1 VPRSVRGREGMGA
14 VSNELWF
21 SQNHRDLSQYYGD
34 DAGFDFEFY
43 CERCGDTWRSGY
55 EPYTLGRASGWLR
68 RASNMAG
75 GIASNVGWDVAN
87 TAEGLANTGWHK
99 ARDAA
104 FQRAITKAAGHFNRC
119 ARCHN
124 HTCDQCFNVDRGLC
138 LNCAP
143 NLQAEVEEARAQGQV
158 AAARQQAYA
167 AGGELVQ
174 EYDVTTERRL
184 VCAQCGAENHG
195 AKFCAECGARQE
207 APGTCRSCQSAV
219 PATAKFCPEC
229 GTPA

>member
-1 VPRSVRGREGMGA
+1 MAA
-14 VSNELWF
+14 VSDELWF
-21 SQNHRDLSQYYGD
+21 TQNHRDLSQGYGD

-55 EPYTLGRASGWLR
+55 ELYTMGRASGWLR

-75 GIASNVGWDVAN
+75 GIASNVGFDVAN
-87 TAEGLANTGWHK
+87 AAEGLANTGWHK

-104 FQRAITKAAGHFNRC
+104 FQRAITKAAGHFHRC
-119 ARCHN
+119 GRCHN

-143 NLQAEVEEARAQGQV
+143 DLQAEVEEARAHGQV

-167 AGGELVQ
+167 VGGEQVQ
-174 EYDVTTERRL
+174 GYDVTTEKHL
-184 VCAQCGAENHG
+184 VCSHCGAETHG
-195 AKFCAECGARQE
+195 AKFCAACGTPQA
-207 APGTCRSCQSAV
+207 APGTCRSCGTEV
-219 PATAKFCPEC
+219 PSSAKFCPEC